1 MSHFIYLCFKAISYL
16 SHLIIVHARLYFRII
31 THRRTGWASVNP
43 NAHGLEEVTSQ
54 EFPMDSAQRIKNVDE
69 ALTSLNGT
77 GLTPTAG
84 LALVS
89 GMDALDTSA
98 SNALTSTQCASV
110 PVSSHITSVAE
121 QAINAA
127 LGLPTEPTTQTH
139 MAAMDAPTLSKPTKN
154 ILVRNMFDKD
164 TETEDGWEEEIKLDF
179 EDEAVK
185 HGKLLSAKVMSEE
198 VGGKIYASFD
208 TVEAAKACAE
218 DLSGRWF
225 DKRQLQVDFIED

>member
-1 MSHFIYLCFKAISYL
+1 VK
-16 SHLIIVHARLYFRII
+16 
-31 THRRTGWASVNP
+31 
-43 NAHGLEEVTSQ
+43 EVTSQ
-54 EFPMDSAQRIKNVDE
+54 EFPVDSAQRVKNVGD
-69 ALTSLNGT
+69 ALTLLNGT

-89 GMDALDTSA
+89 GISETNSTATD
-98 SNALTSTQCASV
+98 ALTSAQDASA

-127 LGLPTEPTTQTH
+127 LGISAVPTTTAH
-139 MAAMDAPTLSKPTKN
+139 ISSSPTVPPAPALSEPTKN

-179 EDEAVK
+179 EEEAVK
-185 HGKLLSAKVMSEE
+185 HGKIITVKVLSEE
-198 VGGKIYASFD
+198 VGGKIFASFD
-208 TVEAAKACAE
+208 TVEGAKACAE

-225 DKRQLQVDFIED
+225 DKRQLKVDFIEYGVTP